1 MDVRPRKFRPSVSG
15 RCGSLACVSSP
26 MPARSE
32 ADLSA
37 ADRQRL
43 EDASR
48 ALREA
53 VARYEPFLGREL
65 RTGEP
70 VPEHRSDDVASA
82 QAEIER
88 AEQELW
94 RLREALLGWARPPW
108 PPGAALVTEWFS
120 DEDRSYDDF
129 GPEPGK

>member
-1 MDVRPRKFRPSVSG
+1 
-15 RCGSLACVSSP
+15 

-32 ADLSA
+32 ADLSPA
-37 ADRQRL
+37 ERQRL
-43 EDASR
+43 EDAYR

-65 RTGEP
+65 RPGEP
-70 VPEHRSDDVASA
+70 LPVHRSEAVARV
-82 QAEIER
+82 QGEIER

-108 PPGAALVTEWFS
+108 APDAALVADWFS
-120 DEDRSYDDF
+120 EEDRSYDEF
-129 GPEPGK
+129 SPEAGE

>member
-1 MDVRPRKFRPSVSG
+1 
-15 RCGSLACVSSP
+15 

-32 ADLSA
+32 ADLSP

-43 EDASR
+43 EDAYR

-65 RTGEP
+65 RPGEP

-82 QAEIER
+82 QAEIGR

-108 PPGAALVTEWFS
+108 APGAALVAEWFS

-129 GPEPGK
+129 GPEPGQ